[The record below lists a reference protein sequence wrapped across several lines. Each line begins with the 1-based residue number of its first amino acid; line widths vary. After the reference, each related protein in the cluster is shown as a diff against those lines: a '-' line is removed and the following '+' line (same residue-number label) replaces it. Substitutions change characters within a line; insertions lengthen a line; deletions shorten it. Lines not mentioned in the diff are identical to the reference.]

1 MKRLLFLLSLVI
13 LFSGCNNDGTFTVKG
28 TIKGENKKRSV
39 YINRLEINT
48 PVLIDS
54 AKINKKGQFSFRVKS
69 SETDF
74 YQLGFSTSDFIT
86 LLAEPGEKIDIQF
99 EGKTLFEKYTVKGSP
114 GTEKLQYLDITLE
127 RSRKQLDSLSQV
139 YKEAQGK
146 PGFDLAGPE
155 LESQYNEVVKAQ
167 RIKTINFI
175 ISNTT
180 SLASIKAVYQ
190 KISPEAYVLY
200 DPKDLQF
207 LKIVTD
213 SLKLAYPN
221 SKHVQALERDFEKE
235 LGQMYASRLEKLTK
249 DLPETKLDPNL
260 VDINGKRIALSSLK
274 GKYVLLT
281 FWSARAE
288 ICLRE
293 NLQLK
298 DLYKKYSKKGFEI
311 YQINLDAN
319 ESDWKTA
326 VKFDELPWISVRE
339 DDPLDPKNA
348 ILYNVKSVPTNYLYD
363 REGNIVASNIHD
375 RALVIKLEQ
384 VFN

>member
-1 MKRLLFLLSLVI
+1 MKRLFFFLSLVI
-13 LFSGCNNDGTFTVKG
+13 LYSGCKNEGTFTVKG
-28 TIKGENKKRSV
+28 TINGENKKRS
-39 YINRLEINT
+39 ISISRLEINT
-48 PVLIDS
+48 PVFIDS
-54 AKINKKGQFSFRVKS
+54 AKINKKGEFSFRVKS
-69 SETDF
+69 TETDF

-86 LLAEPGEKIDIQF
+86 LLAEPGEKIGLQF
-99 EGKTLFEKYTVKGSP
+99 EGKTLFEKYTVTGSP
-114 GTEKLQYLDITLE
+114 GTEKLQYLDMTLDLTKK
-127 RSRKQLDSLSQV
+127 RLDSLRLA
-139 YKEAQGK
+139 YTEAQEK
-146 PGFDLAGPE
+146 PGFELSGPL
-155 LESQYNEVVKAQ
+155 LESEYNEAVKTQ
-167 RIKTINFI
+167 RIKNITFI
-175 ISNTT
+175 IANTT
-180 SLASIKAVYQ
+180 SLASIKALYQ
-190 KISPEAYVLY
+190 KISPDAYVLY

-235 LGQMYASRLEKLTK
+235 LGQMYASRLEKLTR

-260 VDINGKRIALSSLK
+260 VDVNGRRIALSSLK

-288 ICLRE
+288 VCLRE

-298 DLYKKYSKKGFEI
+298 ELYKKYNKKGFEI
-311 YQINLDAN
+311 YQISLDEN

-363 REGNIVASNIHD
+363 REGNIVASNIHE
-375 RALVIKLEQ
+375 RNLVIKLEQ

>member
-1 MKRLLFLLSLVI
+1 MKRLLFLVSLAI

-69 SETDF
+69 SESDF
-74 YQLGFSTSDFIT
+74 YQLGFSNSDFIT
-86 LLAEPGEKIDIQF
+86 LLAEPGEKINLQF

-114 GTEKLQYLDITLE
+114 GTEKLQYLDNTLD
-127 RSRKQLDSLSQV
+127 RSKKQLDSLSLLYQ
-139 YKEAQGK
+139 EAQGK
-146 PGFDLAGPE
+146 PGFDLTGPE
-155 LESQYNEVVKAQ
+155 LESKYNEVVKAQ
-167 RIKTINFI
+167 RIKTISFI

-190 KISPEAYVLY
+190 KINPEAYVLY

-213 SLKLAYPN
+213 SLKLAYPD

-235 LGQMYASRLEKLTK
+235 LGQMYASRLEKLAE

-260 VDINGKRIALSSLK
+260 ADINGKRIALSSLK
-274 GKYVLLT
+274 GKYVLLA

-288 ICLRE
+288 VCLRE

-298 DLYKKYSKKGFEI
+298 ELYKKYSKRGFEI

-319 ESDWKTA
+319 ESDWRTA

-363 REGNIVASNIHD
+363 REGNIIASNIHD